1 MTGISP
7 VRLLNGSPGRVATMS
22 LNMSLILAPL
32 AVWLIL
38 AMFGMA
44 FGDGADLSS
53 GDSDGGDG

>member
-1 MTGISP
+1 
-7 VRLLNGSPGRVATMS
+7 MS

-53 GDSDGGDG
+53 GDSDGGDGCGD